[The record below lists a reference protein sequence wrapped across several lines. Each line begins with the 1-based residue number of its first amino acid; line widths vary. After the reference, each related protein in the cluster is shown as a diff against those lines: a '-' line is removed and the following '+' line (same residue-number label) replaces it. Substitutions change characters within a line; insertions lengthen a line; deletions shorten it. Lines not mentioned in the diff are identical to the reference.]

1 MFIQSSTKIVRIV
14 YSTIKMVA
22 SCGMSNNSCKPIKRQ
37 RRPLPTKI
45 LFRTVIDIYISDLKD
60 VMAAKAE
67 IQVLYFISHE
77 NLPFI
82 KYKCM
87 KTLH

>member
-1 MFIQSSTKIVRIV
+1 MKISI
-14 YSTIKMVA
+14 
-22 SCGMSNNSCKPIKRQ
+22 
-37 RRPLPTKI
+37 
-45 LFRTVIDIYISDLKD
+45 RTVTDIYISDLKD
-60 VMAAKAE
+60 VMAAKAN

-87 KTLH
+87 ERNTTLNDNVVCKILLKQFFIHSSMKTQRGL